1 VSTLYCVTFRQVTV
15 IVSCALCSF
24 ERERFTNP
32 TDAGVQQ
39 RRDELLTEAAVRS
52 PGFGGLI
59 LPHLLQPVQKNRYT
73 ARQIVEAF
81 ARLDDPL
88 ADSLPLVPETAQVCA
103 RVVTV
108 SVFSCFLFHG
118 CCIFWGRCLLRSLST
133 STTQG
138 TTTT

>member
-1 VSTLYCVTFRQVTV
+1 VSTLYCVTFRQLIVL
-15 IVSCALCSF
+15 VSCVLCSF

-32 TDAGVQQ
+32 TDPVVQQ

-59 LPHLLQPVQKNRYT
+59 LPHLLQPLQKNRYT
-73 ARQIVEAF
+73 AQQIVEAF

-103 RVVTV
+103 RVVKV
-108 SVFSCFLFHG
+108 SLFSSFLFDG
-118 CCIFWGRCLLRSLST
+118 CCFF
-133 STTQG
+133 
-138 TTTT
+138 